1 MSVGFLPDF
10 VSGYTVLLWVPAS
23 TTCGFQASS
32 LGGLTD
38 VIAQTFHLD
47 GQQMLMAFV
56 SFSTLFPTWLVWACS
71 MIYRLFGS
79 KGLLVLA
86 LVQSCL
92 GY

>member
-10 VSGYTVLLWVPAS
+10 VSGYTVLLWAPAS
-23 TTCGFQASS
+23 ATCGFQASS
-32 LGGLTD
+32 LGGLAD
-38 VIAQTFHLD
+38 VIVQTFHLD
-47 GQQMLMAFV
+47 GQQTLTAFV
-56 SFSTLFPTWLVWACS
+56 SFETLFPTWPVWGCS
-71 MIYRLFGS
+71 VIYQLFGA